1 MNTATGEDSPWEQS
15 SSEPPSQ
22 AQEMEVDT
30 ELSDEKYFRDQK
42 ISALKKGSKPI
53 KLKFPA
59 ARLIDT
65 GEAKEV
71 QQLKR
76 DLHNL
81 MGHLGNDSI
90 QKAIEHVDGLDVAK
104 AIAAAQVHP
113 GKQHC
118 DSCAENRERMPA
130 TPMGKTAR
138 LLRKDVIHKL
148 YVDLSGKVEEKS
160 IYHGHHYYIAAVTDY
175 H

>member
-1 MNTATGEDSPWEQS
+1 MFVDFVAPRVTKHNTWEPKENISRELLQEFEDYEAEKEAGVDPRDSINRNNPASSKGEPFI
-15 SSEPPSQ
+15 SEPTSQ

-42 ISALKKGSKPI
+42 ISALKKGTKPI

-76 DLHNL
+76 
-81 MGHLGNDSI
+81 
-90 QKAIEHVDGLDVAK
+90 QRARYE
-104 AIAAAQVHP
+104 
-113 GKQHC
+113 
-118 DSCAENRERMPA
+118 SC
-130 TPMGKTAR
+130 K
-138 LLRKDVIHKL
+138 
-148 YVDLSGKVEEKS
+148 
-160 IYHGHHYYIAAVTDY
+160 
-175 H
+175 